1 MEMGGETMS
10 YDLSKEA
17 PSIRHRILNAG
28 LPIKTIGKEL
38 TDLDNAQA
46 VEKISFWL
54 DAVRSGMVIKSP
66 GSPSSGLGIMLVG
79 EPGHGKTTLAS
90 VALQEL
96 LRTMPFETNRPG
108 MFMDYPKLLRFEK
121 STWGDEEG
129 EDTKLLRKIYGDTKN
144 SIELFIL
151 DDLGKE
157 YRTSTGWAE
166 NTFDALLRSRF
177 NAGLPT
183 IVTTNVPMKKWGAV
197 YGEPMGSFAYEAFIA
212 IEVKSEVGDRRK

>member
-1 MEMGGETMS
+1 M

-17 PSIRHRILNAG
+17 PSTRHRILNAG
-28 LPIKTIGKEL
+28 LPIKTLGKEL
-38 TDLDNAQA
+38 IDLDNAQA
-46 VEKISFWL
+46 IEKINFWM
-54 DAVRSGMVIKSP
+54 DTVRSGMVIKSP

-96 LRTMPFETNRPG
+96 IRTMPFESTQPG
-108 MFMDYPKLLRFEK
+108 LFMDYPKFLRYQKDSWKDDEDDKELLIQR
-121 STWGDEEG
+121 
-129 EDTKLLRKIYGDTKN
+129 IYGDAKN
-144 SIELFIL
+144 SVQLFVL

-157 YRTSTGWAE
+157 YRTASGWAE

-183 IVTTNVPMKKWGAV
+183 IVTTNVPMRQWGDT
-197 YGEPMGSFAYEAFIA
+197 YGEPMGSFAYEAFIQ
-212 IEVKSEVGDRRK
+212 IEVKSGVGDRRR